1 MLPCRSGFRVRGT
14 RFCILVLLLLGSC
27 VALAGDRKHRKAVPT
42 PTPES
47 AKEDLGLKNIPLTV
61 GHEAKGLVLPNYDIQ
76 GHLLGRFEAATA
88 ARIDE
93 NHVHF
98 TDLKMLTFDKEEK
111 PDFNVDMA
119 DAVLNLE
126 TRVID
131 SKKRTNIKRADF
143 EIAGDTMQF
152 NTVTHQGTLTG
163 NVHMTIYNQKEIAG
177 PAAKP

>member
-1 MLPCRSGFRVRGT
+1 
-14 RFCILVLLLLGSC
+14 LLFLLAGSC
-27 VALAGDRKHRKAVPT
+27 LAVAGDGKHRKAAPT
-42 PTPES
+42 PDGS
-47 AKEDLGLKNIPLTV
+47 KEDLGLKNIPLTV
-61 GHEAKGLVLPNYDIQ
+61 GHEAKGLVLPNYDLQ

-98 TDLKMLTFDKEEK
+98 TNLKMVTYDQQQK
-111 PDFNVDMA
+111 PAFNVDMA

-131 SKKRTNIKRADF
+131 SKQRTMVKRADF
-143 EIAGDTMQF
+143 EIAGNTMQF
-152 NTVTHQGTLTG
+152 NTLTHQGTMAG
-163 NVHMTIYNQKEIAG
+163 NVQMTIFNQKEIAG